1 VHEFDHVMIGYD
13 EKKEINP
20 EEAEA
25 WKWMDIEAVK

>member
-1 VHEFDHVMIGYD
+1 MSSIVMIGYYD
-13 EKKEINP
+13 EKPEINP